1 MFTIATVLGSVGD
14 VFTAMIDWF
23 TDVVTVISANPLLLI
38 FVILAIVGIVFGMVR
53 SLIPGRGI

>member
-1 MFTIATVLGSVGD
+1 MGTIITDVGL
-14 VFTAMIDWF
+14 VFTAMIGWF
-23 TDVVTVISANPLLLI
+23 GNVVTTISGNPLLLI